1 MQGIT
6 FAQALIEVLAH
17 ELQHGTSANRAIA
30 EDKKRNY
37 KDKLAEKNANDI
49 GKKTRQE
56 VAEAEKNKEYNHII
70 HQKHSDLT
78 IFS

>member
-17 ELQHGTSANRAIA
+17 ELQHGTPKNIAIA
-30 EDKKRNY
+30 EDPEDKKRNY
-37 KDKLAEKNANDI
+37 DDKLAEKDAKAV

-56 VAEAEKNKEYNHII
+56 VAEAEKKE
-70 HQKHSDLT
+70 KKKKK
-78 IFS
+78 